1 MKKRIAFAVL
11 GAVAIIAGAHN
22 MAVAQEEG
30 VAQSADAVIAASGG
44 KSVESAAQVS
54 AAPQAEAPK
63 VEEKLSEEQLA
74 RKLELAKKMHEIR
87 PAARQIDDAI
97 RSVSMRL
104 PEAEREPFVT
114 SMSSSLNY
122 NAIERISIDA
132 MVDVFTLPELEAMV
146 EYYSKPEAISAGD
159 KMVDW
164 AKIVQPEIARLI
176 DRSLMRT
183 RFGQ

>member
-1 MKKRIAFAVL
+1 MRKKIAFAVL
-11 GAVAIIAGAHN
+11 GALAIMAGAHN
-22 MAVAQEEG
+22 MAIAQEEG

-44 KSVESAAQVS
+44 GQAASAGVQAN
-54 AAPQAEAPK
+54 APQETEPK

-74 RKLELAKKMHEIR
+74 RKIELAKKMHEIR
-87 PAARQIDDAI
+87 PAAKQIDDAI
-97 RSVSMRL
+97 RSISMRL
-104 PEAEREPFVT
+104 PEAEREPFIA
-114 SMSSSLNY
+114 SMRTSLNY
-122 NAIERISIDA
+122 NAVERISMDA

-159 KMVDW
+159 KMSEW
-164 AKIVQPEIARLI
+164 AKLVQPEITRLI